1 MLQFLTSRRL
11 KRLLKP
17 GPTVP
22 VVRLSGAIGIKL
34 PMRPQLNL
42 LSVSKALSKA
52 FAYRKA
58 PAVAIL
64 INSPGGSPVQSHL
77 IFQRIRAL
85 SAENE
90 KPVLAFVEDVAA
102 SGGYM
107 LACAGDEIFA
117 DPASIVGS
125 IGVVSQGFGF
135 VGLLDRIGVERR
147 IHIAGENKAILDPFQ
162 PEKEED
168 VAHLKQ
174 LQEEIHEHF
183 ISLVRERRGKRLAD
197 ESGLFTGLFW
207 TGQTAKS
214 LGLVDELGE
223 IRSVLRERFGKDV
236 RLRLFLPTRPSF
248 WRRFLAGLTGAA
260 LEDAVMTL
268 EERALWARYDL

>member
-1 MLQFLTSRRL
+1 MLQFLTSLRL
-11 KRLLKP
+11 KRLFRR
-17 GPTVP
+17 GPAVP
-22 VVRLSGAIGIKL
+22 VVHLYGVIGIGL
-34 PMRPQLNL
+34 PMRRQLSL
-42 LSVSKALSKA
+42 RGVSKALSKA

-64 INSPGGSPVQSHL
+64 INTPGGSPVQSHL

-90 KPVLAFVEDVAA
+90 KPVLAFVEDVAT

-147 IHIAGENKAILDPFQ
+147 IHTAGENKDILDPFQ
-162 PEKEED
+162 PEKEKD

-183 ISLVRERRGKRLAD
+183 ISLVRARRGKKLAD
-197 ESGLFTGLFW
+197 ESDLFTGLFW

-236 RLRLFLPTRPSF
+236 RLRIFLPTRPSF
-248 WRRFLAGLTGAA
+248 LRRFLAGLSGAA
-260 LEDAVMTL
+260 LEDAAMAL
-268 EERALWARYDL
+268 EERALWARYGL

>member
-1 MLQFLTSRRL
+1 MLQFLTS
-11 KRLLKP
+11 RLLKP

-197 ESGLFTGLFW
+197 ESDLFTGLFW